1 MGMKSIRQKAVILA
15 AVMISTVIGAF
26 KGQEAK
32 QKWMFRILSK
42 NDERQA
48 RAVRR
53 ADEKQGKVI
62 LDDIE
67 MAAYHNS

>member
-1 MGMKSIRQKAVILA
+1 MKSMKQKAVILA

-53 ADEKQGKVI
+53 SDAKQGKVI

>member
-1 MGMKSIRQKAVILA
+1 MKRFQQKAV
-15 AVMISTVIGAF
+15 VMVVMVVGSLIGAF
-26 KGQEAK
+26 KGQEAR

-42 NDERQA
+42 QE
-48 RAVRR
+48 
-53 ADEKQGKVI
+53 EKQSRAIRKAEVRKGKVL